1 MGHFLDMS
9 ELTFS
14 GILVHELLLREVHT
28 SNLEDEMWFYIGR
41 KRIRFSRQE
50 FVLITG
56 LQMRDYPP
64 AQQLH
69 RKLGTRLWDTYFSG
83 VKKLSY
89 IFLDQWYAR
98 LNLEKMDDA
107 DAVKLSLFYFVHR
120 VLIPRDERSGIQ
132 NFVLCL
138 VDDLDEFNKYPWGN
152 IAWTVLHNSLK
163 KAAFQKLEKIK
174 RKGFAQKKF
183 ESYNVYGFSH
193 AFLVRHNFLVLNFL
207 ILIIY
212 FVCIRQT
219 YILNII
225 ILGMD
230 FRGNSSVRRDFWLS

>member
-138 VDDLDEFNKYPWGN
+138 VDDLDEFNKYP
-152 IAWTVLHNSLK
+152 
-163 KAAFQKLEKIK
+163 
-174 RKGFAQKKF
+174 
-183 ESYNVYGFSH
+183 
-193 AFLVRHNFLVLNFL
+193 
-207 ILIIY
+207 
-212 FVCIRQT
+212 
-219 YILNII
+219 
-225 ILGMD
+225 
-230 FRGNSSVRRDFWLS
+230 